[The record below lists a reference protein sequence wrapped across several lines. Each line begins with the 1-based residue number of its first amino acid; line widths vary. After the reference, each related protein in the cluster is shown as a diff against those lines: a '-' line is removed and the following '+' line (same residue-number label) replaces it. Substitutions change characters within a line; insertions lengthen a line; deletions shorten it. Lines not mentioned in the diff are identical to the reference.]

1 MTLSSYLAVLLL
13 GLLGLT
19 RFVICD
25 TECAHFDYLNNR
37 RVEIT
42 DRNLARMNFVF
53 SDMNHTT
60 YFKVCGTLDP
70 GIVNSF
76 SGLNIDGNKSYSF
89 ISCESIGCFGL
100 QESDIV
106 MALTK
111 KVSKAISSREIVEI
125 VYKHPLR
132 DSLILISFPDYSITA
147 GSGLATTVLL
157 NETTDSS
164 VEYEP
169 KKFLNYSM
177 RVSAADGYQIVDTYL
192 YGPSHYYNSWLW
204 AIIGASFMLSSA
216 CFHNFQTT
224 SGRLSSFTFFIIF
237 YVFYR
242 SMDTFYCI
250 SYSPYAW
257 IATTSAVI
265 FPGMLS
271 YIITYFDKKG
281 LNYFFFGKLCSLSAL
296 LTSRVFRCCHLLL
309 VRRLDCS
316 HHRRCGILHSHFRVL
331 PHQSLEG

>member
-1 MTLSSYLAVLLL
+1 MHTSLDRVYLLFSIL
-13 GLLGLT
+13 GL
-19 RFVICD
+19 FQVAICD
-25 TECAHFDYLNNR
+25 TECSHFDYLNNR

-60 YFKVCGTLDP
+60 YFKVCGNLDP
-70 GIVNSF
+70 GIVSSLSN
-76 SGLNIDGNKSYSF
+76 GNIDANKSYSF
-89 ISCESIGCFGL
+89 VSCETTGCFGL
-100 QESDIV
+100 QQSDIV

-147 GSGLATTVLL
+147 GPSVIGTVLL
-157 NETTDSS
+157 NQTTNSS
-164 VEYEP
+164 LEYEP
-169 KKFLNYSM
+169 KTYLNYSL
-177 RVSAADGYQIVDTYL
+177 RVSENDGYQIVDTYL

-242 SMDTFYCI
+242 CLDTFYCI

-265 FPGMLS
+265 FPGVLS

-281 LNYFFFGKLCSLSAL
+281 LNYFFFGMMLSLSAL
-296 LTSRVFRCCHLLL
+296 LACCVF
-309 VRRLDCS
+309 
-316 HHRRCGILHSHFRVL
+316 
-331 PHQSLEG
+331 